1 MDQRARIE
9 RMIPKMS
16 RHLSFAASES
26 VRRRMQRQGRRDT
39 KPEIALRR
47 ELHRHGL
54 RYRLCERPI
63 PELRRNIDV
72 VFRAV
77 RIAIEVRG
85 CFWHHCPQH
94 GTIPKSNSEW
104 WRQKFAR
111 TQARDSETE
120 QLLQDAG
127 WVLLWVW
134 EHENPVEVAAT
145 VKAMINARR
154 TLSQS

>member
-1 MDQRARIE
+1 M
-9 RMIPKMS
+9 
-16 RHLSFAASES
+16 
-26 VRRRMQRQGRRDT
+26 
-39 KPEIALRR
+39 ALRR
-47 ELHRHGL
+47 ELYRRGL

-72 VFRAV
+72 VFRAL

-104 WRQKFAR
+104 WRRKFAR
-111 TQARDSETE
+111 TQARDYETE
-120 QLLQDAG
+120 KLLRDAG

-134 EHENPVEVAAT
+134 EHEKPAEVAAA
-145 VKAMINARR
+145 VRAMIDTRR
-154 TLSQS
+154 TPRNDESALIYQNR